1 MPTFAFVKLPVF
13 ITTSESVNRRGD
25 VLNRI
30 GLSVCLSVLLKA
42 LSLKVIFDIQV
53 PLQHRLV

>member
-30 GLSVCLSVLLKA
+30 CLSVCLSVLLKA
-42 LSLKVIFDIQV
+42 ISLKVIFDMQV

>member
-1 MPTFAFVKLPVF
+1 VPTFAFVKLPVF